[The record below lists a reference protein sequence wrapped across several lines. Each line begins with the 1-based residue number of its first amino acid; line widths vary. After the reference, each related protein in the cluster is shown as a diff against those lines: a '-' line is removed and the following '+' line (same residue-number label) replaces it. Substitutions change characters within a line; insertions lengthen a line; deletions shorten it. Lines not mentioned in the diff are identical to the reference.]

1 MRGAAPRA
9 GALEL
14 LEVPN
19 MMKHATGGLRGSPVR
34 ARTAEVGKVRFGL
47 SLKVVAIAA
56 TSTAIVAAILAL
68 SFGREVEKV
77 LREELTSRGRL
88 AVLTLANTST
98 NLMFSQDV
106 SGLEA
111 LAAATLTDLPG
122 AAYVIVRDESGRAL
136 AEAAGASLGE
146 ARPSGVAVDELE
158 LELGSRYSEGIVS
171 VGGREMLH
179 LVALVQFE
187 GKASEQYM
195 DPLGLDTTAGA
206 GVAGVKVL
214 GSVEIGFAL
223 ADLTARINAASR
235 AAGALAL
242 LVFAGCLVV
251 MWPLARFTT
260 KPLGALSRAAL
271 EIAQGN
277 LKQDVVRSGTD
288 EVAELGRS
296 FALMISELQS
306 MQAELVD
313 SAGALATES
322 KSMVEAAKRQAAS
335 ATEQSASLAQMHAA
349 IQEIAQT
356 ARAAIGHAD
365 RVITVSQAAE
375 ESSLA
380 GERVVEEAVASTAEV
395 EQQVT
400 AIAGRLGELSGHV
413 GEIGAIIERVRD
425 LGARSNVL
433 ALNAA
438 IQAARS
444 GETGAGFAVIAREM
458 RTLAEESNGT
468 AGEVPKLLG
477 QIVAATRTA
486 ASATEQGTDQAR
498 STAALAQ
505 RAGTTIGSLAGVCR
519 ESASAAREIAT
530 SSRQQAT
537 GVNEIVAAL
546 AQLAKTA
553 EGNVE
558 GGQEMRRVAERL
570 ETVSDRLTRLAQRYR
585 S

>member
-1 MRGAAPRA
+1 M
-9 GALEL
+9 E
-14 LEVPN
+14 
-19 MMKHATGGLRGSPVR
+19 KHATGGLREDPVQ
-34 ARTAEVGKVRFGL
+34 ARPTEVGKVRFGL
-47 SLKVVAIAA
+47 SLKVIAIAA
-56 TSTAIVAAILAL
+56 TSTAVVAVILAL
-68 SFGREVEKV
+68 SFGREVQKV

-106 SGLEA
+106 SGLQA
-111 LAAATLTDLPG
+111 LTAATLADVPG
-122 AAYVIVRDESGRAL
+122 AAYVIVRDERGQAI
-136 AEAAGASLGE
+136 AEAVDEKLGE
-146 ARPSGVAVDELE
+146 ARPAGIDVND
-158 LELGSRYSEGIVS
+158 LELGSRYTETLVT

-187 GKASEQYM
+187 GQAAEQYM
-195 DPLGLDTTAGA
+195 DPLGLDSTGGA

-214 GSVEIGFAL
+214 GAVEIGFAL
-223 ADLTARINAASR
+223 ADLTARITAASR
-235 AAGALAL
+235 AAATLAL
-242 LVFAGCLVV
+242 LVFAGCLVA
-251 MWPLARFTT
+251 MWPLVRFTT
-260 KPLGALSRAAL
+260 KPIGALSRAAL

-277 LKQDVVRSGTD
+277 LKQDVVQSGSD

-296 FALMISELQS
+296 FGLMISELQS
-306 MQAELVD
+306 MQVELVE
-313 SAGALATES
+313 SAASLATES
-322 KSMVEAAKRQAAS
+322 KAMVESAKRQAAS
-335 ATEQSASLAQMHAA
+335 ATEQSASLAQMHAS
-349 IQEIAQT
+349 IEEIAQT

-375 ESSLA
+375 ESSVA
-380 GERVVEEAVASTAEV
+380 GERVVDEAVSSTAHV

-413 GEIGAIIERVRD
+413 GEIGAIIERVKD

-458 RTLAEESNGT
+458 RSLAEESTAT

-477 QIVAATRTA
+477 QIVSATRTA
-486 ASATEQGTDQAR
+486 ASATEQGTEQAR

-505 RAGTTIGSLAGVCR
+505 RAGSTIGNLAGVCR

-530 SSRQQAT
+530 SAHQQAT

-546 AQLAKTA
+546 AQLAKAA
-553 EGNVE
+553 ESNVE

-570 ETVSDRLTRLAQRYR
+570 EAVSDRLTRLAQRYR